1 MPSSSQKQKL
11 LNSVV
16 SPVSRGMALLDMA
29 RGPFGQRLIR
39 SRREL
44 LPEQAEGYRR
54 AF

>member
-29 RGPFGQRLIR
+29 RGAFGQRLIR
-39 SRREL
+39 RREL
-44 LPEQAEGYRR
+44 LPEQAKGYRR
-54 AF
+54 AI